1 MAEIIQFNPANRTKD
16 AMRETM
22 RFIAQKYE
30 QTVGEFHQTGY
41 ETKYMNI
48 ASNVST
54 LYGTADFQWLKEFVD
69 SRLPRGDASAQTIQA
84 IVNGVGNEIQL
95 LAAIIA
101 LFGDFQDSQD
111 LKPSDLH
118 HLGLPKTVQSRID
131 DIFEIP
137 LESRL
142 PVVKADPMSRLA
154 MLAVLAN
161 YASLENKIFSFSYDM
176 VGYAKAVLTN
186 IEYLLSED

>member
-1 MAEIIQFNPANRTKD
+1 MAEIIEFNPVNRTKD
-16 AMRETM
+16 AMGETM
-22 RFIAQKYE
+22 RFIAQNYE
-30 QTVGEFHQTGY
+30 QVLGEFHQTGY

-101 LFGDFQDSQD
+101 LFGDFQD
-111 LKPSDLH
+111 LKPADLH

-161 YASLENKIFSFSYDM
+161 YASLENKIFSFTYDM
-176 VGYAKAVLTN
+176 VGYAKSVLIN